1 MNPDIHTTYRAILL
15 ILSIGLSI
23 AALEDLKAWSVF
35 HSKGLLSWKVS
46 RLSSKW
52 LAKGPLSKVL
62 DILLD
67 DKGFKTTI
75 FLRIGGSGL
84 LFLLA
89 LINLIFPFLLGALL
103 FLNVLIAI
111 RSPYSLDGAYQMNLI
126 LLFALSIG
134 AAFGIESQVSILCL
148 WFVVAELI
156 VAYFISGITKLFSPI
171 WRKPYAL
178 NVIFSTRTYGHG
190 GFYQLIQKS
199 DVVAIVA
206 SWSVFLFEAL
216 FFTVFFFPS
225 QYAGVFLIIGA
236 SFHFFNAFFMG
247 LNSFFFAFL
256 ATYPALL
263 YCVNMIH

>member
-1 MNPDIHTTYRAILL
+1 MSPDIHTTYRAILL
-15 ILSIGLSI
+15 ILSIGLLI
-23 AALEDLKAWSVF
+23 AALEDLKARSVF

-46 RLSSKW
+46 RFSFKW
-52 LAKGPLSKVL
+52 LTKGPLSKVF
-62 DILLD
+62 DLLLN

-75 FLRIGGSGL
+75 VLRIGGSGL
-84 LFLLA
+84 LFLYA
-89 LINLIFPFLLGALL
+89 LLNLISPLLLCILL

-111 RSPYSLDGAYQMNLI
+111 RSPYSLDGAYQVNLI

-134 AAFGIESQVSILCL
+134 ATFGVESQVSVLCL

-156 VAYFISGITKLFSPI
+156 VAYFISGITKFFSPI

-178 NVIFSTRTYGHG
+178 NVIFSTRTYGHR
-190 GFYQLIQKS
+190 GFYQLVQKS
-199 DVVAIVA
+199 DMVTIVA
-206 SWSVFLFEAL
+206 SWFVFLFEAL
-216 FFTVFFFPS
+216 FFTVLLFPS
-225 QYAGVFLIIGA
+225 HYAIFFLIIGA

-256 ATYPALL
+256 ATYPALF